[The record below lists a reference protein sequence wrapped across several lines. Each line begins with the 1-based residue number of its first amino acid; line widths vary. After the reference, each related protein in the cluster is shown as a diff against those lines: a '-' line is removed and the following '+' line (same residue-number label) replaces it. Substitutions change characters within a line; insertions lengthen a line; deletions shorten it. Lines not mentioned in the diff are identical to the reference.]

1 MFDGIIDTLSTTFTI
16 AIIVIVVCVLVGIA
30 KGISASEE
38 QAERK
43 QREEEEKKNLI
54 NTVISQSKQFPTDV
68 LISQRDEVHRAY
80 NELLAC
86 KRTGSFKIKEMVW
99 IRIGD
104 KFGCGMDL
112 NTCYTILQHLNS
124 EIKRRS
130 EKR

>member
-1 MFDGIIDTLSTTFTI
+1 MFDEFFNTLSTVFTLI
-16 AIIVIVVCVLVGIA
+16 IIVGVICVIAGIV
-30 KGISASEE
+30 KGLSASKE
-38 QAERK
+38 QAERE
-43 QREEEEKKNLI
+43 QREKEEKTNLI
-54 NTVISQSKQFPTDV
+54 NTLISQSRQFPTDV
-68 LISQRDEVHRAY
+68 LISQRNEVYRAY
-80 NELLAC
+80 KELEAC
-86 KRTGSFKIKEMVW
+86 KRSGSFKIKEMVW